1 MSERKTSK
9 MCPECDEE
17 FLVEVR
23 EPGVINPIEVY
34 CPSCGYTAEPET
46 DAHEEPGE
54 GEEEEFEEAE
64 GVEGIEVEEDDY
76 EN

>member
-17 FLVEVR
+17 YLVEVR
-23 EPGVINPIEVY
+23 EPGVTDPIEVY

-46 DAHEEPGE
+46 GAREEQAE
-54 GEEEEFEEAE
+54 GEEEEFEDAE
-64 GVEGIEVEEDDY
+64 EFDGIEVEEDDY